1 MAAKAKCANRW
12 CLATR
17 HHHEGKLFRLDLD
30 IGSKAGG
37 AERRTEYMWLCPNC
51 ARQMHPK
58 VEVNGNTV
66 TVRLSKKETMPPV
79 SPSVPPLRVWLN

>member
-12 CLATR
+12 CSATR

-30 IGSKAGG
+30 LGSTTGCD
-37 AERRTEYMWLCPNC
+37 ECRTEYLWLCPDC
-51 ARQMHPK
+51 AQLMHPR

-66 TVRLSKKETMPPV
+66 TVRLSKNDTLPPTGSGAPPQRV
-79 SPSVPPLRVWLN
+79 SLN